1 MRLFVRYLLAV
12 VSLRLHKATGVALQR
27 LQFFEN
33 GLPIAHD
40 GSLSASRLFR
50 IDVNQASYLSRGK
63 TVIVPTRC
71 RGDDSA
77 LI

>member
-1 MRLFVRYLLAV
+1 
-12 VSLRLHKATGVALQR
+12 
-27 LQFFEN
+27 
-33 GLPIAHD
+33 
-40 GSLSASRLFR
+40 
-50 IDVNQASYLSRGK
+50 VNQASYLSRGK